1 MCSRWREAACVQV
14 PHLRNGCSAGSS
26 WDPGSPSGAAA
37 WPCVRVR
44 GAHTRVCRRAPVCV
58 LPGFGV
64 YLPPRVW
71 ALFVLSQVILQGDL
85 ASQKLRRVARGG
97 RTVPST
103 CACLLPTLGSGPVP
117 SEACW
122 LPLPRPG
129 HPVWRLLCGLP
140 VRALVLRDWGLGR
153 GRRRAGACS
162 IRGGCVGTRPGVG
175 LLRGHPEW
183 VPPWGCTCRA
193 SLARR
198 TGPYPQVAPIRL
210 V

>member
-1 MCSRWREAACVQV
+1 MQV

-103 CACLLPTLGSGPVP
+103 CARLLPTLGSGPVP
-117 SEACW
+117 IEACW

-162 IRGGCVGTRPGVG
+162 IRGGCVGTRPGWDSSEVTLSG
-175 LLRGHPEW
+175 SPRG
-183 VPPWGCTCRA
+183 A
-193 SLARR
+193 
-198 TGPYPQVAPIRL
+198 APAERPLQGGQGHIPRWPL
-210 V
+210 SVWCDFR